1 MKTTV
6 ADHYTVL
13 GVKRGAD
20 RAAIRAAYRSM
31 ARHAHPDHG
40 GDEAYMARINEA
52 WRVLGDAVRRAEY
65 DGPTATA
72 PPPPRQRRS
81 DSTVLDFGRYA
92 GWSIR
97 DIANCDENYL
107 HWLGR
112 TPLGR
117 PLRHEISQ
125 VLEERAAAFE
135 ALRPEPTKPTG
146 RGRRLWGSR

>member
-1 MKTTV
+1 VKTTV

-13 GVKRGAD
+13 GVKRGSD
-20 RAAIRAAYRSM
+20 RAAIRAAYRSL
-31 ARHAHPDHG
+31 ARQTHPDHG
-40 GDEAYMARINEA
+40 GDEDYMARINEA
-52 WRVLGDAVRRAEY
+52 WRVLGDPARRAEY
-65 DGPTATA
+65 DGPTAA
-72 PPPPRQRRS
+72 VPPSPRARRS

-97 DIANCDENYL
+97 DIANSDEDYL
-107 HWLGR
+107 HWFAR

-125 VLEERAAAFE
+125 VLEERARAFE
-135 ALRPEPTKPTG
+135 ALRPAPAKPSG